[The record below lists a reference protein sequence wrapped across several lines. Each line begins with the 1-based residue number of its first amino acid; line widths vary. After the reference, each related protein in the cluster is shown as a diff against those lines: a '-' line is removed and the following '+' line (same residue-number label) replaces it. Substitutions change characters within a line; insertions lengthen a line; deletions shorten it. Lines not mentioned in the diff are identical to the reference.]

1 MDDVISRLDYTLPEF
16 STEYGKVINWI
27 HYEVDRATL
36 VRELGAYT
44 HGMGAPDIA
53 AIGPTTDVSMSGAI
67 AYCLNRGAKL
77 SPTSKERLENWLHTL
92 HSTEKSETSVNWEYL
107 TPTATG
113 KNIQAYVNSY
123 SQIDNLKTRF
133 LAGKVDIRE
142 LPIQVRKIIAD
153 RAQNKTNVTRQLL
166 EHYRESLVECQD
178 CPVTKSWQRPLK
190 VIVDTISIMV
200 SNRAGI
206 RAGSKKSRAHK
217 MSTTVQTADRKGER
231 AAAKVNYKDTDT
243 DLGIDSVLPTNL
255 IGSDAAVIYNTKNRH
270 CEVYFAETGKK
281 LSITGAKIT
290 NFDVEKSQGR
300 TLRKPEQDLPHWS
313 RASNARRLEVLLEQF
328 NGKKWSLAGKL
339 NRNTMI
345 LAVIFS

>member
-1 MDDVISRLDYTLPEF
+1 MLFRS
-16 STEYGKVINWI
+16 
-27 HYEVDRATL
+27 
-36 VRELGAYT
+36 
-44 HGMGAPDIA
+44 
-53 AIGPTTDVSMSGAI
+53 
-67 AYCLNRGAKL
+67 
-77 SPTSKERLENWLHTL
+77 
-92 HSTEKSETSVNWEYL
+92 
-107 TPTATG
+107 
-113 KNIQAYVNSY
+113 
-123 SQIDNLKTRF
+123 
-133 LAGKVDIRE
+133 
-142 LPIQVRKIIAD
+142 
-153 RAQNKTNVTRQLL
+153 
-166 EHYRESLVECQD
+166 
-178 CPVTKSWQRPLK
+178 
-190 VIVDTISIMV
+190 TISIMV

-243 DLGIDSVLPTNL
+243 NLGIDSVLPTNL

-328 NGKKWSLAGKL
+328 NGKKWSVAGKL